1 MPLPELAAL
10 EGLTRQPLLLLP
22 NRVYRVWQ
30 GGALLD
36 RLQGKPRPEDSH
48 FPEEW
53 VGSTT
58 VSRLPDRDPEEG
70 LSRVALPDG
79 SPVLLKSL
87 VEAFPE
93 AMLGAAHVAR
103 YGRQLGVLCKLLDSA
118 VRLPIQCH
126 PDRSFARQYLHS
138 EFGKTEAW
146 LIIDTRVI
154 NGVPPYILFGFRDG
168 VTEEEF
174 RRAVRAQDIPAQVA
188 ALNHL
193 EVRPGQVYLVTAGT
207 PHAIGPGVFMVEVQ
221 EPTDLVVNSEY
232 TVGEIRRTEAQCFMG
247 LSFDL
252 GMRCFN
258 YRAAGM
264 EYARRHTLLPRTL
277 QEDSQG
283 HEEILIGPE
292 STPCFGAARL
302 TVRGTTPDR
311 DRGRC
316 YIGIVTEGR
325 GQLTGPGCDVA
336 LHPGTTL
343 CIPAVSQHQAYRA
356 LPDAPLT
363 LIKCFPPSGDD
374 TR

>member
-1 MPLPELAAL
+1 VPLPELAAL
-10 EGLTRQPLLLLP
+10 EGLTRQPLLLFP

-36 RLQGKPRPEDSH
+36 HLQGKPYPEDSH

-70 LSRVALPDG
+70 LSRVAPPDG

-93 AMLGAAHVAR
+93 PMLGAAHVAR

-126 PDRSFARQYLHS
+126 PDRAFAREYLHS

-146 LIIDTRVI
+146 LIIGARVI

-174 RRAVRAQDIPAQVA
+174 RRAVRSQDISAQVA

-258 YRAAGM
+258 YRAMGM
-264 EYARRHTLLPRTL
+264 ECVRRHTLLPRTL
-277 QEDSQG
+277 QKDSQG

-292 STPCFGAARL
+292 NTPCFGVARL
-302 TVRGTTPDR
+302 TVRGTMPDR
-311 DRGRC
+311 DRGWC

-325 GQLTGPGCDVA
+325 GRLTGPGCDVA

-343 CIPAVSQHQAYRA
+343 CIPAASQHQAYRA

-363 LIKCFPPSGDD
+363 LIKCFPPAGDD
-374 TR
+374 AR